1 MLRYSTN
8 WMGPINSDW
17 IQKNGNRW
25 AGGRID
31 VYGGGDYP
39 DEIGLPIMHADDYG
53 HFSEWL
59 DSFTSIDMWTLE
71 ELVHLFEKQTKATI
85 RWFYTPYW
93 KEEDDS
99 LVL

>member
-1 MLRYSTN
+1 
-8 WMGPINSDW
+8 MGPINYEW
-17 IQKNGNRW
+17 TKKNGDYW

-71 ELVHLFEKQTKATI
+71 ELVHLFEKQTMATI
-85 RWFYTPYW
+85 RWFRTPYW
-93 KEEDDS
+93 KEE
-99 LVL
+99 